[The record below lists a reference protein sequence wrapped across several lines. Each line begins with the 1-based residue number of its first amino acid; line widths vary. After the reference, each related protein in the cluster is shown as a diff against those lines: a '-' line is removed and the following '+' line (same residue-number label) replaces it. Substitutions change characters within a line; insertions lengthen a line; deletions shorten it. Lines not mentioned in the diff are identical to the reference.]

1 MVDVMFLA
9 ILVNV
14 YVCVGVV
21 GVGASV
27 GERMGGLGE
36 VHRCGRGGV
45 Y

>member
-1 MVDVMFLA
+1 MFLA
-9 ILVNV
+9 ILFDV

-27 GERMGGLGE
+27 GERVGSLGE
-36 VHRCGRGGV
+36 VHRGGRGGV